1 METLLFTIQL
11 FVLKISIP
19 AQPLSES
26 STMEWMIYLWLFVF
40 FVSVSILFRVIW
52 LFYNRKTK
60 QEDWYQ
66 VWLKENYPEKNGDQ

>member
-11 FVLKISIP
+11 FVLQISIP

-26 STMEWMIYLWLFVF
+26 SSMEWMIYLWLFVF

-66 VWLKENYPEKNGDQ
+66 VWLKENYPERNGDQ